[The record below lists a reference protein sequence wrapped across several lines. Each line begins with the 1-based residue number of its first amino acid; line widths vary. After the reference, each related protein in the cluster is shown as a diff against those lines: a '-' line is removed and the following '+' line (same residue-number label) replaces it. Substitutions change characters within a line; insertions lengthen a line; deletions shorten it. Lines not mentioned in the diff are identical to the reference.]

1 MWSWF
6 SSVALLELSKVKALL
21 LRFVCLFVFFLGRE
35 GACFFCLF
43 VCVSF
48 TMFFFAFVCDFAVSL
63 ALTDLL
69 GYLGKRFFQI
79 RVSVLVV
86 FFIGRFN
93 GFLVVCLTCVLMS
106 VFHGYGQR
114 L

>member
-1 MWSWF
+1 M
-6 SSVALLELSKVKALL
+6 
-21 LRFVCLFVFFLGRE
+21 FL
-35 GACFFCLF
+35 
-43 VCVSF
+43 
-48 TMFFFAFVCDFAVSL
+48 FFFAFVCDFAVSL

-93 GFLVVCLTCVLMS
+93 EDYFLVVCLTCVLMS
-106 VFHGYGQR
+106 VFRGYGQR